1 MQNPQHSFILKL
13 PHIMDVG
20 GQIFHQTSTK
30 EAIYFIA
37 FLSYIALL
45 VLVLPGVNILIVSQL
60 TYTT

>member
-45 VLVLPGVNILIVSQL
+45 VLPGVNILIVSEL